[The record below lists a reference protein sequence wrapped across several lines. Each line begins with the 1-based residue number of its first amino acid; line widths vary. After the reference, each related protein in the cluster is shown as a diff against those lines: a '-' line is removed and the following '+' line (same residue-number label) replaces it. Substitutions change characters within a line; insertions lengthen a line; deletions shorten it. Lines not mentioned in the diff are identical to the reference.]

1 MKEFEHYESLI
12 RREVPAALDR
22 RILAAARQ
30 EAKKLRFRR
39 VFRRWSLSG
48 GAARAGGAVVG
59 SRLFLVQ
66 PAADDVRAAE
76 TQELLALNDWSK
88 VEQENYNLNFEL
100 YCGRQA
106 FSELAGL
113 NMMKGN

>member
-39 VFRRWSLSG
+39 VFRRWSLPAAAAAAALLVASG
-48 GAARAGGAVVG
+48 
-59 SRLFLVQ
+59 LFWFQ
-66 PAADDVRAAE
+66 PAAAEPRAAE
-76 TQELLALNDWSK
+76 NHELLALSDWSK

-113 NMMKGN
+113 NVMKGN

>member
-1 MKEFEHYESLI
+1 MKELEHYESLI

-22 RILAAARQ
+22 RILAAARL

-39 VFRRWSLSG
+39 LFRRCSFT
-48 GAARAGGAVVG
+48 GAAAAAALLVG
-59 SRLFLVQ
+59 SGLFWLQ
-66 PAADDVRAAE
+66 PDAPEPRPAVDR
-76 TQELLALNDWSK
+76 ELLALSDWSK

-113 NMMKGN
+113 NTMKGN

>member
-1 MKEFEHYESLI
+1 MKELEHYESLI

-22 RILAAARQ
+22 RILAAARL

-39 VFRRWSLSG
+39 LFRRCSFT
-48 GAARAGGAVVG
+48 GAAAAA
-59 SRLFLVQ
+59 LLVASGIFWFQ
-66 PAADDVRAAE
+66 PAANDARAAE
-76 TQELLALNDWSK
+76 NRELLALSDWSK

-113 NMMKGN
+113 NTMKGN

>member
-22 RILAAARQ
+22 RILAAAKQ

-39 VFRRWSLSG
+39 LFRRCSLT
-48 GAARAGGAVVG
+48 GAAAAAALLVG
-59 SRLFLVQ
+59 SGIFWFQ
-66 PAADDVRAAE
+66 PDTNDARAAE

-113 NMMKGN
+113 NVLKGN

>member
-1 MKEFEHYESLI
+1 MKELEHYESLI
-12 RREVPAALDR
+12 RRDVPAALDR

-39 VFRRWSLSG
+39 LFRRWSLSG
-48 GAARAGGAVVG
+48 AAAAAAALLIG
-59 SRLFLVQ
+59 SGIFLSQ
-66 PAADDVRAAE
+66 PSPADSHAAE
-76 TQELLALNDWSK
+76 NRELLALNDWSR

-100 YCGRQA
+100 YCGREA

-113 NMMKGN
+113 NMLKGN

>member
-48 GAARAGGAVVG
+48 AAA
-59 SRLFLVQ
+59 
-66 PAADDVRAAE
+66 
-76 TQELLALNDWSK
+76 ALNDWSK